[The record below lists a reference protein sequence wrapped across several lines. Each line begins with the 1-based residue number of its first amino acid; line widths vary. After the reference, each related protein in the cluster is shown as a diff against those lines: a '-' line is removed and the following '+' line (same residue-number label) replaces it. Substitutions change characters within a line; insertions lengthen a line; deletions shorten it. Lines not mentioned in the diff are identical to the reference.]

1 MLFHEQTLMSV
12 VVIPSVPLRSQSQRM
27 YVKSRGR
34 LIADEGCALTSRL
47 ATATLF
53 MAHVGVIMKA
63 SKFALL
69 ASICTLWLAT
79 DLLSAQEPQHHHD
92 ADEKLGSISFS
103 TSCAPAVQSQF
114 ERGVALLHSF
124 EYEVADA
131 QFEEVTKKDPRCA
144 MAYWGQAMT
153 LYHELWN
160 RPSEADLAQGA
171 ELLAKARS
179 LKPPTTR
186 ERDYVLAL
194 SVFYSD
200 TDKLDHNQRADAYAE
215 AMQGVHERN
224 PNDHEAAI
232 FYALSLLA
240 LGSDPNLTH
249 AKAAVAILNQL
260 YDEQPNHPGIAHY
273 IIHSCDNPAMASLAL
288 PAARKYAS
296 IAPSSPHAV
305 HMPSHIFARLGLWQ
319 DDINSNLAA
328 IRVADSMAGHHH
340 VMHHKVHSMDFLEYA
355 YMQIGDDASAKA
367 TIEQIAAIRPEQ
379 MDPEFENY
387 LLMRQAEGPAKYAL
401 ERRQWKDALGL
412 QPSTGAPPDVQ
423 LVTYWGRAVAAGHLH
438 DPVAAQDALKHYNE
452 LLEATRKG
460 PRPYIV
466 DRLKDEHQLVQA
478 WAAYAAGNSHDAVRL
493 LRAVADDQDKVG
505 KAETE
510 LPAREMLADI
520 LLDLQRPQEAL
531 TEYEISLRTDPNR
544 FNSLYGAAQAATQV
558 QQKEK
563 ADTYYAQLLK
573 NCEGIRSDRPE
584 LAQAKTLLV
593 SAGGM

>member
-1 MLFHEQTLMSV
+1 M
-12 VVIPSVPLRSQSQRM
+12 
-27 YVKSRGR
+27 
-34 LIADEGCALTSRL
+34 
-47 ATATLF
+47 TAP
-53 MAHVGVIMKA
+53 
-63 SKFALL
+63 KFVLL
-69 ASICTLWLAT
+69 ALISTLSLAPH
-79 DLLSAQEPQHHHD
+79 LLAAQEPQHHHD
-92 ADEKLGSISFS
+92 TDEKLGTVSFP

-114 ERGVALLHSF
+114 ERGVALLYSF

-131 QFEEVTKKDPRCA
+131 QFEEVAKKDPHCA
-144 MAYWGQAMT
+144 IAYWGQAMT

-160 RPSEADLAQGA
+160 RPSKADLARGA

-179 LKPPTTR
+179 LNPPTAR

-200 TDKLDHNQRADAYAE
+200 TDKLDHNQRADAYAK
-215 AMQGVHERN
+215 AMQGVYERY
-224 PNDHEAAI
+224 PDDHEAAI
-232 FYALSLLA
+232 FYSLSLLA
-240 LGSDPNLTH
+240 SGPEQDSNLTN
-249 AKAAVAILNQL
+249 AKAAVAILNKL

-328 IRVADSMAGHHH
+328 IRVADSMAVHHH
-340 VMHHKVHSMDFLEYA
+340 VMHHKVHSMDFLEYV

-367 TIEQIAAIRPEQ
+367 VIEQIAAIRPEQ

-387 LLMRQAEGPAKYAL
+387 LLVRQAEGPAKYAL
-401 ERRQWKDALGL
+401 ERRQWKEALAL
-412 QPSTGAPPDVQ
+412 QPIAGAPPDVQ
-423 LVTYWGRAVAAGHLH
+423 LVTYWGHAVAAGHLH
-438 DPVAAQDALKHYNE
+438 DAVAAQHALKHYDE

-460 PRPYIV
+460 PRSFIV
-466 DRLKDEHQLVQA
+466 DGLKNEHQLVQA
-478 WAAYAAGNSHDAVRL
+478 WAAYAAGNSDDAIRL
-493 LRAVADDQDKVG
+493 LRAVADNQDKVG
-505 KAETE
+505 KGETE
-510 LPAREMLADI
+510 LPAREMLADM

-531 TEYEISLRTDPNR
+531 TEYAISLRTDPNR
-544 FNSLYGAAQAATQV
+544 FNGLYGAAQAATQV
-558 QQKEK
+558 QEKQK
-563 ADTYYAQLLK
+563 ASTYYAQLLK

-593 SAGGM
+593 SAEPPI

>member
-1 MLFHEQTLMSV
+1 
-12 VVIPSVPLRSQSQRM
+12 
-27 YVKSRGR
+27 
-34 LIADEGCALTSRL
+34 
-47 ATATLF
+47 
-53 MAHVGVIMKA
+53 MKA
-63 SKFALL
+63 PKFALL
-69 ASICTLWLAT
+69 AFICTLSLALN
-79 DLLSAQEPQHHHD
+79 LLSAQEPQHHHD
-92 ADEKLGSISFS
+92 ADEKLGTVSFP

-114 ERGVALLHSF
+114 ERGVALLYSF
-124 EYEVADA
+124 EYELADA
-131 QFEEVTKKDPRCA
+131 QFEEVAKKDPGCA

-153 LYHELWN
+153 LYHQLWS
-160 RPSEADLAQGA
+160 RPSKADLAQGA

-179 LKPPTTR
+179 LKPPTGR
-186 ERDYVLAL
+186 ENDYILAL

-200 TDKLDHNQRADAYAE
+200 TDKLDHNQRADAYAK

-240 LGSDPNLTH
+240 SGPERDPNLTN
-249 AKAAVAILNQL
+249 AKAAVAILNKL

-328 IRVADSMAGHHH
+328 IQVADSMAAHHH

-355 YMQIGDDASAKA
+355 YMQIGDDASAKGI
-367 TIEQIAAIRPEQ
+367 IEQIAAIRPEQ

-387 LLMRQAEGPAKYAL
+387 LLVRQAEGPAKYAL

-412 QPSTGAPPDVQ
+412 QPSAGAPPDVQ

-438 DPVAAQDALKHYNE
+438 DAVAAQDALKHYDE

-460 PRPYIV
+460 PRSYIV

-478 WAAYAAGNSHDAVRL
+478 WAAYAAGDSGDALRL
-493 LRAVADDQDKVG
+493 LRAVADDQDKIG
-505 KAETE
+505 KGETE
-510 LPAREMLADI
+510 LPAREMLADM

-531 TEYEISLRTDPNR
+531 TEYEVSLRTDPNR
-544 FNSLYGAAQAATQV
+544 FNGLYGAAQAATQA

-563 ADTYYAQLLK
+563 AATFYTQLLK

-593 SAGGM
+593 SAGSM

>member
-1 MLFHEQTLMSV
+1 
-12 VVIPSVPLRSQSQRM
+12 
-27 YVKSRGR
+27 
-34 LIADEGCALTSRL
+34 
-47 ATATLF
+47 
-53 MAHVGVIMKA
+53 MKA
-63 SKFALL
+63 PKFALL
-69 ASICTLWLAT
+69 AFISTLSLAP

-92 ADEKLGSISFS
+92 ADEKLGTVSFS
-103 TSCAPAVQSQF
+103 TSCVPEVQSQF

-131 QFEEVTKKDPRCA
+131 QFEEVAKRDPRCA

-160 RPSEADLAQGA
+160 RPSKADLARGA

-179 LKPPTTR
+179 LKPTAS

-200 TDKLDHNQRADAYAE
+200 TDKLDHNQRADAYAK

-240 LGSDPNLTH
+240 SGPDRDPNLTN
-249 AKAAVAILNQL
+249 AKAAVAILNKL
-260 YDEQPNHPGIAHY
+260 YEEQPNHPGIAHY

-328 IRVADSMAGHHH
+328 IHAADSMAAHHH
-340 VMHHKVHSMDFLEYA
+340 VMHNKVHSMDFLEYA

-367 TIEQIAAIRPEQ
+367 TIEQITAIRPEQ

-401 ERRQWKDALGL
+401 ERRQWKEALGL
-412 QPSTGAPPDVQ
+412 QPSAGAPPDVQ

-438 DPVAAQDALKHYNE
+438 DAVAAQEALKRYDE

-466 DRLKDEHQLVQA
+466 DGLKNEHRLVQA
-478 WAAYAAGNSHDAVRL
+478 WAAYAAGNSDDAVRL
-493 LRAVADDQDKVG
+493 LRAVADNQDKVG

-510 LPAREMLADI
+510 LPAREMLADM
-520 LLDLQRPQEAL
+520 LLDLRRPQEAL

-544 FNSLYGAAQAATQV
+544 FNGLYGAAQAATQV
-558 QQKEK
+558 QEKEK
-563 ADTYYAQLLK
+563 AGTYYTQLLK

-584 LAQAKTLLV
+584 LAQAKTLVV

>member
-1 MLFHEQTLMSV
+1 
-12 VVIPSVPLRSQSQRM
+12 
-27 YVKSRGR
+27 
-34 LIADEGCALTSRL
+34 
-47 ATATLF
+47 
-53 MAHVGVIMKA
+53 MKA
-63 SKFALL
+63 AKFALL
-69 ASICTLWLAT
+69 ALVGTLSLVP
-79 DLLSAQEPQHHHD
+79 LSLSAQEPQHNHEV
-92 ADEKLGSISFS
+92 DEKLGTVSFA
-103 TSCAPAVQSQF
+103 TSCAPEVQSQF

-124 EYEVADA
+124 EYEIADA
-131 QFEEVTKKDPRCA
+131 QFEEVAKKDPRCA

-153 LYHELWN
+153 FYHELWS
-160 RPSEADLAQGA
+160 RPTKADLAQGA

-179 LKPPTTR
+179 LQPPTAR
-186 ERDYVLAL
+186 ERDYILAL

-200 TDKLDHNQRADAYAE
+200 SDKLDHNQRADAYAK
-215 AMQGVHERN
+215 AMQDVHERN

-240 LGSDPNLTH
+240 SGPNRDPNLTN
-249 AKAAVAILNQL
+249 ATAAVAILNKL
-260 YDEQPNHPGIAHY
+260 YDEEPNHPGIAHY

-288 PAARKYAS
+288 SAARKYAS

-319 DDINSNLAA
+319 DDIKSNLAA
-328 IRVADSMAGHHH
+328 IRVADGMAEHHH

-367 TIEQIAAIRPEQ
+367 TIQQIAAIRLEQ

-387 LLMRQAEGPAKYAL
+387 LLVRQAEGPAKYAL
-401 ERRQWKDALGL
+401 ERRQWKEALAL
-412 QPSTGAPPDVQ
+412 QPISGAPSDVQ
-423 LVTYWGRAVAAGHLH
+423 LVTYWGRAIAAGHLH
-438 DPVAAQDALKHYNE
+438 DAAAAQDALKHYDE
-452 LLEATRKG
+452 LLEATSKG
-460 PRPYIV
+460 PRPYV
-466 DRLKDEHQLVQA
+466 ADGLKDEHQLVQA
-478 WAAYAAGNSHDAVRL
+478 WAAYAAGNSDDAVRR

-510 LPAREMLADI
+510 LPAREMLADM

-544 FNSLYGAAQAATQV
+544 FNGLYGAAQAAAQV

-563 ADTYYAQLLK
+563 ASTYYTQLLK

-584 LAQAKTLLV
+584 LAQAKTLLS
-593 SAGGM
+593 SASGGL

>member
-1 MLFHEQTLMSV
+1 MKTLKV
-12 VVIPSVPLRSQSQRM
+12 V
-27 YVKSRGR
+27 
-34 LIADEGCALTSRL
+34 
-47 ATATLF
+47 
-53 MAHVGVIMKA
+53 
-63 SKFALL
+63 LL
-69 ASICTLWLAT
+69 AFVSLSLAPR
-79 DLLSAQEPQHHHD
+79 LLFAQKPQHHHD
-92 ADEKLGSISFS
+92 ADEKLGAVSFP

-114 ERGVALLHSF
+114 ERGLALLHSF

-131 QFEEVTKKDPRCA
+131 QFAEVAKKDPRCA

-160 RPSEADLAQGA
+160 RPSQADLAHGA
-171 ELLAKARS
+171 DLLAKARA
-179 LKPPTTR
+179 LNPPTAR

-194 SVFYSD
+194 SVFFSD
-200 TDKLDHNQRADAYAE
+200 TDKLDHNQRADAYSK

-240 LGSDPNLTH
+240 SGPERDPNLTN
-249 AKAAVAILNQL
+249 AKTAVAILNKL
-260 YDEQPNHPGIAHY
+260 YEQQPDHPGIAHY

-319 DDINSNLAA
+319 DDISSNLAA
-328 IRVADSMAGHHH
+328 IHVADSMAAHHH
-340 VMHHKVHSMDFLEYA
+340 VMHHKVHSMDFLVYA
-355 YMQIGDDASAKA
+355 YLQIGDDASAKA
-367 TIEQIAAIRPEQ
+367 TIEQIATLRPEQ

-387 LLMRQAEGPAKYAL
+387 LLVRQAEGPAKYAL
-401 ERRQWKDALGL
+401 ERRQWKEALGL
-412 QPSTGAPPDVQ
+412 QPSADAPPDVQ
-423 LVTYWGRAVAAGHLH
+423 LVTCWGRAVAAGHLR
-438 DPVAAQDALKHYNE
+438 DAVAAQDALKHYEE

-460 PRPYIV
+460 PRSYIV
-466 DRLKDEHQLVQA
+466 NSLKDEHQLVQA
-478 WAAYAAGNSHDAVRL
+478 WAAYAAGNSDDAVRL
-493 LRAVADDQDKVG
+493 LRGVADNQDKVG

-510 LPAREMLADI
+510 LPAREMLADM

-544 FNSLYGAAQAATQV
+544 FNGLYGAAQAATQV

-563 ADTYYAQLLK
+563 AATYYTQLLK

-584 LAQAKTLLV
+584 LAQAKTLLL

>member
-1 MLFHEQTLMSV
+1 MNA
-12 VVIPSVPLRSQSQRM
+12 P
-27 YVKSRGR
+27 
-34 LIADEGCALTSRL
+34 
-47 ATATLF
+47 
-53 MAHVGVIMKA
+53 
-63 SKFALL
+63 KFALL
-69 ASICTLWLAT
+69 AFISTLSLAP
-79 DLLSAQEPQHHHD
+79 DLLSTQELQHRHD
-92 ADEKLGSISFS
+92 ADEKLGTVSFS

-131 QFEEVTKKDPRCA
+131 QFEEVAQKDPHCA

-160 RPSEADLAQGA
+160 RPSKADLTQGA
-171 ELLAKARS
+171 ALLAKARS
-179 LKPPTTR
+179 LKPPTAR

-194 SVFYSD
+194 SVFFSD

-215 AMQGVHERN
+215 AMQGVYERN
-224 PNDHEAAI
+224 PNDQEVAI

-240 LGSDPNLTH
+240 SGPGRDPNLTN
-249 AKAAVAILNQL
+249 AKAAVAILNKL

-288 PAARKYAS
+288 SAARKYAS

-305 HMPSHIFARLGLWQ
+305 HMPSHIFARLGLWR

-328 IRVADSMAGHHH
+328 IRVADNMAAHHH
-340 VMHHKVHSMDFLEYA
+340 VMHHEVHSMDFLEYA
-355 YMQIGDDASAKA
+355 YMQIGDDATAKA
-367 TIEQIAAIRPEQ
+367 TIEQMAAIRPEQ
-379 MDPEFENY
+379 MDPEFEDY
-387 LLMRQAEGPAKYAL
+387 LLVRQAEGPTKYAL
-401 ERRQWKDALGL
+401 ERRQWKEALGL
-412 QPSTGAPPDVQ
+412 QPSAGAPPDVQ

-438 DPVAAQDALKHYNE
+438 DAAAAQDALKHYDE
-452 LLEATRKG
+452 RLDAARKG

-466 DRLKDEHQLVQA
+466 DGLKNEHQLVQA
-478 WAAYAAGNSHDAVRL
+478 WAAYAAGNSDDAVRL
-493 LRAVADDQDKVG
+493 LRAVADNQDKVG

-510 LPAREMLADI
+510 LPAREMLADM

-531 TEYEISLRTDPNR
+531 SEYEISLRTDPNR
-544 FNSLYGAAQAATQV
+544 FNGLYGAAQAAMQV
-558 QQKEK
+558 QQREK
-563 ADTYYAQLLK
+563 AGTYYTRLLK

>member
-1 MLFHEQTLMSV
+1 
-12 VVIPSVPLRSQSQRM
+12 
-27 YVKSRGR
+27 
-34 LIADEGCALTSRL
+34 
-47 ATATLF
+47 
-53 MAHVGVIMKA
+53 MKTP
-63 SKFALL
+63 KLALL
-69 ASICTLWLAT
+69 ALVATASLAP
-79 DLLSAQEPQHHHD
+79 LSLSAQEPQHHHD
-92 ADEKLGSISFS
+92 ADETLGTVSFS

-114 ERGVALLHSF
+114 ERGVALLYSF

-131 QFEEVTKKDPRCA
+131 QFEEVTKKDPGCA

-160 RPSEADLAQGA
+160 RPSKADLAQGA
-171 ELLAKARS
+171 QLLAKARS
-179 LKPPTTR
+179 LKPPTAR
-186 ERDYVLAL
+186 ERDYIQAL

-240 LGSDPNLTH
+240 SGPDRDPNLTH
-249 AKAAVAILNQL
+249 AKAAVAILNKL

-296 IAPSSPHAV
+296 VAPSSPHAV

-328 IRVADSMAGHHH
+328 IRVADSMAAHHH
-340 VMHHKVHSMDFLEYA
+340 VMHHKVHSMDFLQYA

-367 TIEQIAAIRPEQ
+367 TMEQIAAIRPEQ

-387 LLMRQAEGPAKYAL
+387 LLVRQAEVPAKYAL
-401 ERRQWKDALGL
+401 ERRQWKEALAL
-412 QPSTGAPPDVQ
+412 QPIVGAPSDVQ

-438 DPVAAQDALKHYNE
+438 DAVAAQDALKHYDE

-466 DRLKDEHQLVQA
+466 DGLKEEHQLVQA
-478 WAAYAAGNSHDAVRL
+478 WAAYAAGNSQDALRL

-510 LPAREMLADI
+510 LPAREMLADM

-544 FNSLYGAAQAATQV
+544 FNGLYGAAQAATQL

-563 ADTYYAQLLK
+563 AGAYYAQLLK

-584 LAQAKTLLV
+584 LAQAKTLIV
-593 SAGGM
+593 STGGGL

>member
-1 MLFHEQTLMSV
+1 
-12 VVIPSVPLRSQSQRM
+12 
-27 YVKSRGR
+27 
-34 LIADEGCALTSRL
+34 
-47 ATATLF
+47 
-53 MAHVGVIMKA
+53 MKPP
-63 SKFALL
+63 KFVLL
-69 ASICTLWLAT
+69 AFISTLLLAP
-79 DLLSAQEPQHHHD
+79 DLLFAQEPQHHHD
-92 ADEKLGSISFS
+92 ADEMLGSVSFP

-131 QFEEVTKKDPRCA
+131 QFEEVAKKDPHCA

-153 LYHELWN
+153 LYHELWD
-160 RPSEADLAQGA
+160 RPSKADLAKGA

-179 LKPPTTR
+179 LKAATAR
-186 ERDYVLAL
+186 ERDYILAL

-200 TDKLDHNQRADAYAE
+200 TDKLDHAQRAEAYCK
-215 AMQGVHERN
+215 AMQGVYERN

-232 FYALSLLA
+232 FCALSLLA
-240 LGSDPNLTH
+240 SGSEDPNLTN
-249 AKAAVAILNQL
+249 ARAAVAILNKL
-260 YDEQPNHPGIAHY
+260 YAEQPNHPGIAHY

-296 IAPSSPHAV
+296 IAPYSPHAV

-328 IRVADSMAGHHH
+328 IRVADSMAAHHH

-367 TIEQIAAIRPEQ
+367 MIEQVAAIRPEQ

-387 LLMRQAEGPAKYAL
+387 LLVRQAEGPAKYAL
-401 ERRQWKDALGL
+401 ERRQWKEALAL
-412 QPSTGAPPDVQ
+412 QPIDGAPPDVQ

-438 DPVAAQDALKHYNE
+438 DAAAAQDALKHYDE

-460 PRPYIV
+460 PRSYIV
-466 DRLKDEHQLVQA
+466 DGLKNEHQLVQA
-478 WAAYAAGNSHDAVRL
+478 WAAYAAGNSDEAVRL
-493 LRAVADDQDKVG
+493 LRAVADNQDKVG
-505 KAETE
+505 KGETE
-510 LPAREMLADI
+510 LPAREMLADM

-544 FNSLYGAAQAATQV
+544 FNGLYGAAQAATEV

-563 ADTYYAQLLK
+563 AATYYAQLLK
-573 NCEGIRSDRPE
+573 NCEGVRSDRPE
-584 LAQAKTLLV
+584 LAQAKTLLA

>member
-1 MLFHEQTLMSV
+1 
-12 VVIPSVPLRSQSQRM
+12 
-27 YVKSRGR
+27 
-34 LIADEGCALTSRL
+34 
-47 ATATLF
+47 
-53 MAHVGVIMKA
+53 MKA
-63 SKFALL
+63 AKFALL
-69 ASICTLWLAT
+69 ALIGTLSLVP
-79 DLLSAQEPQHHHD
+79 LSLSAQEPQHHHD
-92 ADEKLGSISFS
+92 VDEKLGTVSFA
-103 TSCAPAVQSQF
+103 TSCAPPVQFQF

-131 QFEEVTKKDPRCA
+131 QFEEVATKDPRCA

-153 LYHELWN
+153 FYHELWN
-160 RPSEADLAQGA
+160 RPTKADLAKGA
-171 ELLAKARS
+171 ELLAQARS
-179 LKPPTTR
+179 LKLPTAR
-186 ERDYVLAL
+186 ERDYIQAL
-194 SVFYSD
+194 TVFYSD
-200 TDKLDHNQRADAYAE
+200 TDKLDHNQRADAYAK

-224 PNDHEAAI
+224 PDDHEAAI

-240 LGSDPNLTH
+240 SGPDRDPNLTN
-249 AKAAVAILNQL
+249 AIAAVAILNKL

-305 HMPSHIFARLGLWQ
+305 HMPSHIFARQGFWQ

-328 IRVADSMAGHHH
+328 IRVADGMAAHHH
-340 VMHHKVHSMDFLEYA
+340 VMHHRVHSLDFLEYA
-355 YMQIGDDASAKA
+355 YVQIGDDASAKA
-367 TIEQIAAIRPEQ
+367 AIERIALIRPEQ

-387 LLMRQAEGPAKYAL
+387 LLVRQAEGPAKYAL
-401 ERRQWKDALGL
+401 ERRQWKEALGL
-412 QPSTGAPPDVQ
+412 QPNAGAPPDVQ

-438 DPVAAQDALKHYNE
+438 DAVAAQDALKHYDE

-466 DRLKDEHQLVQA
+466 DRLKNEHQLVQA
-478 WAAYAAGNSHDAVRL
+478 WAAYAAGNSDDAVRL

-510 LPAREMLADI
+510 LPAREMLADM

-544 FNSLYGAAQAATQV
+544 FNGLYGAAQAATQV

-563 ADTYYAQLLK
+563 AGTYYTQLLK

>member
-1 MLFHEQTLMSV
+1 
-12 VVIPSVPLRSQSQRM
+12 
-27 YVKSRGR
+27 
-34 LIADEGCALTSRL
+34 
-47 ATATLF
+47 
-53 MAHVGVIMKA
+53 MKGP
-63 SKFALL
+63 KFALL
-69 ASICTLWLAT
+69 AFVSVLSLAP
-79 DLLSAQEPQHHHD
+79 DLLSAQEPAHHHD
-92 ADEKLGSISFS
+92 ADEKLGTVSFP

-114 ERGVALLHSF
+114 ERGVALLYSF
-124 EYEVADA
+124 EYEVADV
-131 QFEEVTKKDPRCA
+131 QFEEVAKKDPRCA

-160 RPSEADLAQGA
+160 RPSNADLAEGA

-179 LKPPTTR
+179 LKPPTAR
-186 ERDYVLAL
+186 ERDYILAL

-240 LGSDPNLTH
+240 SGPDRDPNLSN
-249 AKAAVAILNQL
+249 AKAAVAILNKL

-305 HMPSHIFARLGLWQ
+305 HMPSHIFARRGLWQ

-328 IRVADSMAGHHH
+328 IRVADSMAVHHH

-355 YMQIGDDASAKA
+355 YLQIGDDASAKA
-367 TIEQIAAIRPEQ
+367 TIEQIAAIGPEQ

-387 LLMRQAEGPAKYAL
+387 LLVRQAEGPAKYAL
-401 ERRQWKDALGL
+401 ERRQWKEALGL
-412 QPSTGAPPDVQ
+412 QPSPGTPPDVQ
-423 LVTYWGRAVAAGHLH
+423 LVTYWARAIAAGHLQ
-438 DPVAAQDALKHYNE
+438 DAVAAQDALKHYDE

-460 PRPYIV
+460 PRPYIA
-466 DRLKDEHQLVQA
+466 DGLKNEHQLVQA
-478 WAAYAAGNSHDAVRL
+478 WAAYAAGNSDDALNL

-505 KAETE
+505 KGETE
-510 LPAREMLADI
+510 LPAREMLADM

-531 TEYEISLRTDPNR
+531 TEYEISLHTDPNR
-544 FNSLYGAAQAATQV
+544 FNGLYGAAQAATQV
-558 QQKEK
+558 QQREK
-563 ADTYYAQLLK
+563 AGNYYSQLLK
-573 NCEGIRSDRPE
+573 NCAGIRSDRPE

>member
-1 MLFHEQTLMSV
+1 
-12 VVIPSVPLRSQSQRM
+12 
-27 YVKSRGR
+27 
-34 LIADEGCALTSRL
+34 
-47 ATATLF
+47 
-53 MAHVGVIMKA
+53 MKA
-63 SKFALL
+63 PKLALL
-69 ASICTLWLAT
+69 AFICTLSLAT
-79 DLLSAQEPQHHHD
+79 DLLVAQEPQHHHD
-92 ADEKLGSISFS
+92 ADEQVGTVSFP

-114 ERGVALLHSF
+114 ERGVALLYSF

-131 QFEEVTKKDPRCA
+131 QFEGVAEKDSHCA

-153 LYHELWN
+153 LYHQLWD
-160 RPSEADLAQGA
+160 RPSKAALAQGA

-179 LKPPTTR
+179 FNPPTAR
-186 ERDYVLAL
+186 EREYIQAL

-200 TDKLDHNQRADAYAE
+200 TDTLDHNQRADAYSK
-215 AMQGVHERN
+215 AMEGVYERN
-224 PNDHEAAI
+224 PNDRDAAI

-240 LGSDPNLTH
+240 SGPQRDPNLTH
-249 AKAAVAILNQL
+249 AKAAVAILNKL

-328 IRVADSMAGHHH
+328 IRVADSMAEHHH

-355 YMQIGDDASAKA
+355 YMQIGDDTSAKA
-367 TIEQIAAIRPEQ
+367 TIEQIAAIRSEQ

-387 LLMRQAEGPAKYAL
+387 LLLRQAEGPIKYAL
-401 ERRQWKDALGL
+401 ERRQWKAALGL
-412 QPSTGAPPDVQ
+412 QPTAGAPPDVQ
-423 LVTYWGRAVAAGHLH
+423 LVTYWGRAIAAGHLH
-438 DPVAAQDALKHYNE
+438 DAVAAQDALTHYDE

-460 PRPYIV
+460 PKPYIV
-466 DRLKDEHQLVQA
+466 DRLKDEHELVQA
-478 WAAYAAGNSHDAVRL
+478 WAAYAAGNSDAAVRL
-493 LRAVADDQDKVG
+493 LRAVADDQDKFG

-510 LPAREMLADI
+510 LPAREMLADM

-531 TEYEISLRTDPNR
+531 AEYEISLRTDPNR
-544 FNSLYGAAQAATQV
+544 FNGLYGAAQAATLV

-563 ADTYYAQLLK
+563 TNTYYVQLLK
-573 NCEGIRSDRPE
+573 NCEGIHSDRPE
-584 LAQAKTLLV
+584 LAQAKTFLS
-593 SAGGM
+593 SAGSM

>member
-1 MLFHEQTLMSV
+1 M
-12 VVIPSVPLRSQSQRM
+12 P
-27 YVKSRGR
+27 
-34 LIADEGCALTSRL
+34 
-47 ATATLF
+47 
-53 MAHVGVIMKA
+53 HVGVIMKTP
-63 SKFALL
+63 KFALL
-69 ASICTLWLAT
+69 AFISTLSLAP

-92 ADEKLGSISFS
+92 ADEKLGTVFFP

-131 QFEEVTKKDPRCA
+131 QFEEVAKKDPRCA

-160 RPSEADLAQGA
+160 RPSKADLAQGA

-179 LKPPTTR
+179 LKPPTAR
-186 ERDYVLAL
+186 ERDYVVAL

-200 TDKLDHNQRADAYAE
+200 TDKLDHHQRADAYTE

-240 LGSDPNLTH
+240 SGPDRDPNLTN
-249 AKAAVAILNQL
+249 AKDAVAILNKL

-305 HMPSHIFARLGLWQ
+305 HMPSHIFARLGLWR

-328 IRVADSMAGHHH
+328 IRVANSMALHHH

-355 YMQIGDDASAKA
+355 YMQIGDDVSAKA
-367 TIEQIAAIRPEQ
+367 IIEQIAAIRPEQ

-387 LLMRQAEGPAKYAL
+387 LLVRQAEGPAKYAL
-401 ERRQWKDALGL
+401 ERRQWKEALGL
-412 QPSTGAPPDVQ
+412 QPSAGAPPDVQ

-438 DPVAAQDALKHYNE
+438 DAVSAQDALKHYDE

-460 PRPYIV
+460 PRSYIV
-466 DRLKDEHQLVQA
+466 DGLKNEHQLVQA
-478 WAAYAAGNSHDAVRL
+478 WAAYAAGNSDDAVRL

-510 LPAREMLADI
+510 LPAREMLADM

-544 FNSLYGAAQAATQV
+544 FNGLYGAAQAATQV

-563 ADTYYAQLLK
+563 AGTYYTQLLK

-593 SAGGM
+593 SVGGM

>member
-1 MLFHEQTLMSV
+1 
-12 VVIPSVPLRSQSQRM
+12 
-27 YVKSRGR
+27 
-34 LIADEGCALTSRL
+34 
-47 ATATLF
+47 
-53 MAHVGVIMKA
+53 MKA
-63 SKFALL
+63 PKLALL
-69 ASICTLWLAT
+69 AFICALSLVIDLLAT
-79 DLLSAQEPQHHHD
+79 QEPQHYQD
-92 ADEKLGSISFS
+92 ADEQVGTVSFP

-114 ERGVALLHSF
+114 ERGVALLYSF
-124 EYEVADA
+124 EYELADA
-131 QFEEVTKKDPRCA
+131 QFEEVGKKDPHCA

-153 LYHELWN
+153 LYHQLWD
-160 RPSEADLAQGA
+160 RPSKAALAQGA

-179 LKPPTTR
+179 FNPRTAR
-186 ERDYVLAL
+186 ERDYIQAL

-200 TDKLDHNQRADAYAE
+200 TDTLDHNQRADAYSK
-215 AMQGVHERN
+215 AMEGVYERY
-224 PNDHEAAI
+224 PNDREAGV

-240 LGSDPNLTH
+240 SGPEHDLTH
-249 AKAAVAILNQL
+249 AKAAVAILNEL

-273 IIHSCDNPAMASLAL
+273 IIHSCDNPTMANLAL

-328 IRVADSMAGHHH
+328 IRVADSMAAHHH
-340 VMHHKVHSMDFLEYA
+340 VMHHKVHSLDFLEYA
-355 YMQIGDDASAKA
+355 YMQIGDDTSAKA
-367 TIEQIAAIRPEQ
+367 AIEQIAEIRPEQ
-379 MDPEFENY
+379 MDPEFEDY
-387 LLMRQAEGPAKYAL
+387 LLMRQAEEPAKYAL
-401 ERRQWKDALGL
+401 ERRQWKEALGL
-412 QPSTGAPPDVQ
+412 QPSAGAPPDVQ

-438 DPVAAQDALKHYNE
+438 DATAAQDALKHYDE

-460 PRPYIV
+460 PRPYLV
-466 DRLKDEHQLVQA
+466 NGLKNEHQVVQA
-478 WAAYAAGNSHDAVRL
+478 WAAYAAGNSEEAVRL

-505 KAETE
+505 KAEIE
-510 LPAREMLADI
+510 LPAREMLADM

-544 FNSLYGAAQAATQV
+544 FNGLYGAAQAATQV

-563 ADTYYAQLLK
+563 AGTYYAQLLK

-584 LAQAKTLLV
+584 LARAKTLLV

>member
-1 MLFHEQTLMSV
+1 
-12 VVIPSVPLRSQSQRM
+12 
-27 YVKSRGR
+27 
-34 LIADEGCALTSRL
+34 
-47 ATATLF
+47 
-53 MAHVGVIMKA
+53 MKA
-63 SKFALL
+63 PKFALL
-69 ASICTLWLAT
+69 AFISTVSLAP
-79 DLLSAQEPQHHHD
+79 DLLSAQEPQHRHD
-92 ADEKLGSISFS
+92 ADEKLGTVSFS

-131 QFEEVTKKDPRCA
+131 QFEEAAKKDPRCA

-160 RPSEADLAQGA
+160 RPSKADLAQGA

-179 LKPPTTR
+179 LKTPTAR

-200 TDKLDHNQRADAYAE
+200 ADKLDHNQRADAYAE

-240 LGSDPNLTH
+240 SGPDRDPNLTN
-249 AKAAVAILNQL
+249 AKAAVAILNKL
-260 YDEQPNHPGIAHY
+260 YDEQPSHPGIAHY

-288 PAARKYAS
+288 PAARKYAG

-319 DDINSNLAA
+319 DNINSNLAA
-328 IRVADSMAGHHH
+328 IRVADSMAAHHH

-367 TIEQIAAIRPEQ
+367 TIEQITALRPEQ

-401 ERRQWKDALGL
+401 ERRQWKEALGL
-412 QPSTGAPPDVQ
+412 QPSVGAPPEVQ

-438 DPVAAQDALKHYNE
+438 DAVAAQDALKHYDE

-460 PRPYIV
+460 PRPYIA
-466 DRLKDEHQLVQA
+466 DSLRNEHHLVQA
-478 WAAYAAGNSHDAVRL
+478 WAAYAAGNSDDAVRL

-510 LPAREMLADI
+510 LPAREMLADM
-520 LLDLQRPQEAL
+520 LLDLHRPQEAL
-531 TEYEISLRTDPNR
+531 AEYEISLRTDPNR
-544 FNSLYGAAQAATQV
+544 FNGLYGAAQAATQV

-563 ADTYYAQLLK
+563 ASTYYAQLLK

-584 LAQAKTLLV
+584 LAQAKTLLA